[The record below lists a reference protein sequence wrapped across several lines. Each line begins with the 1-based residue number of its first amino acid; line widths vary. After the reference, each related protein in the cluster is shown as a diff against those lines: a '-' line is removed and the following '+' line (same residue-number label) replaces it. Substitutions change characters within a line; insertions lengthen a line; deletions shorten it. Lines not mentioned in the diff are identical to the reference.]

1 MDALVEQAAVGDW
14 AGLDGKVVSFTPA
27 GWRAQTPFEG
37 QSVRVRSTG
46 VGAVYHDGAWEM
58 GVVRASS
65 VTIGGEQVVG
75 SRTGAISSPTGG
87 TIVDVEGPCMPW
99 CHPERVED
107 AWTIASS

>member
-1 MDALVEQAAVGDW
+1 
-14 AGLDGKVVSFTPA
+14 
-27 GWRAQTPFEG
+27 
-37 QSVRVRSTG
+37 
-46 VGAVYHDGAWEM
+46 M